1 MNHHHYHNYHHQHH
15 HQNHFTSLYHHHH
28 HHIIII
34 IIFITLHLFIITHH
48 HYNLNTNLAS
58 ILYEMLSF
66 AYKFGDQVIID
77 DYSDSMNN
85 SSSSQLLS
93 QHSNSRFVTPFSSSE
108 GDNKS
113 EMKFESIIIPH
124 DDDDYNQRGQLTS
137 RLHHPSDNVI
147 QLPDQKGIIIYPCLS
162 NTLKDTQNSV
172 SKDSINKLLCS
183 VLQVRVNDDGIQLSV
198 K

>member
-1 MNHHHYHNYHHQHH
+1 
-15 HQNHFTSLYHHHH
+15 
-28 HHIIII
+28 
-34 IIFITLHLFIITHH
+34 
-48 HYNLNTNLAS
+48 
-58 ILYEMLSF
+58 MLSF

-85 SSSSQLLS
+85 SSSSLLLS
-93 QHSNSRFVTPFSSSE
+93 EQSKNRSLTPLSSSE

-113 EMKFESIIIPH
+113 EKKFESIIIPH
-124 DDDDYNQRGQLTS
+124 DDDDEYTQRGQLHS
-137 RLHHPSDNVI
+137 RLASPPSPPHHPSDNVI
-147 QLPDQKGIIIYPCLS
+147 QLPDQKGNIIIYPCLS

>member
-1 MNHHHYHNYHHQHH
+1 
-15 HQNHFTSLYHHHH
+15 
-28 HHIIII
+28 
-34 IIFITLHLFIITHH
+34 
-48 HYNLNTNLAS
+48 
-58 ILYEMLSF
+58 MLSF

-77 DYSDSMNN
+77 DDSDSMNN

-93 QHSNSRFVTPFSSSE
+93 QQSNSRSVTPFSSSE

-113 EMKFESIIIPH
+113 EMKLKSIIIPH
-124 DDDDYNQRGQLTS
+124 DDDKYNNQRGQLPS
-137 RLHHPSDNVI
+137 RLNHPSDNVI

-162 NTLKDTQNSV
+162 NTLKDTQNSA

>member
-1 MNHHHYHNYHHQHH
+1 
-15 HQNHFTSLYHHHH
+15 
-28 HHIIII
+28 
-34 IIFITLHLFIITHH
+34 
-48 HYNLNTNLAS
+48 
-58 ILYEMLSF
+58 MLSF

-77 DYSDSMNN
+77 DDSDSMNN

-93 QHSNSRFVTPFSSSE
+93 QQSNSRSVTPFSSSE

-113 EMKFESIIIPH
+113 EIKLKSIIIPH
-124 DDDDYNQRGQLTS
+124 DDDNKYNNQRGQLPS
-137 RLHHPSDNVI
+137 RLNHPSDNVI